1 MARVKSWIESPN
13 SRSID
18 FILRMSVQLLKTSLD
33 RFSDDSDE
41 HRRISFII
49 EQLKLLSLSKF
60 SRVYSPMLLI
70 MSYMIYA
77 FSPAAYAALQ
87 EQNILCLPSTTT
99 LKKVTRRLNS
109 GTGLDNCSYLKM
121 RISKLNQYE
130 RTVLLIIDEIYIAK
144 RVEYTS
150 GEMQGLTPDGSVAST
165 LLCFMV
171 KSLASKYKDLVAMY
185 PIAKL
190 TASKQYECYLEVAAL
205 LKSVSFNVVAISV
218 DNATQT
224 ESFSLNVY
232 AMEHCRQ
239 ALQTP

>member
-1 MARVKSWIESPN
+1 MLIWSRAQLVNLMARVKSWIESPN

-18 FILRMSVQLLKTSLD
+18 FILRMSVQLQKTSLD

-77 FSPAAYAALQ
+77 SSPAAYAALQ

-150 GEMQGLTPDGSVAST
+150 GEMQGLTPDGSVAANRKFFTECLCNGT
-165 LLCFMV
+165 LQT
-171 KSLASKYKDLVAMY
+171 SITD
-185 PIAKL
+185 
-190 TASKQYECYLEVAAL
+190 
-205 LKSVSFNVVAISV
+205 AITGQPLFLIFDPV
-218 DNATQT
+218 HG
-224 ESFSLNVY
+224 FKNVY
-232 AMEHCRQ
+232 NNFQ
-239 ALQTP
+239 SQSV

>member
-1 MARVKSWIESPN
+1 
-13 SRSID
+13 
-18 FILRMSVQLLKTSLD
+18 
-33 RFSDDSDE
+33 
-41 HRRISFII
+41 
-49 EQLKLLSLSKF
+49 
-60 SRVYSPMLLI
+60 MLLI

-77 FSPAAYAALQ
+77 SSPAAYAALQ

-218 DNATQT
+218 DNATANRKFFTECLCNGTLQT
-224 ESFSLNVY
+224 SITDAITGQPLFLIFDPVHGFKNVY
-232 AMEHCRQ
+232 NNFQ
-239 ALQTP
+239 SQSV